1 MRCAGRRNLTQPL
14 VEALKIWFEGQLKT
28 LSGKSD
34 TAGAIR
40 YALNHWDGLVMYLE
54 DGRIEMDTNAVERA
68 MRTIKLTAKN
78 ALFAGCDDGAEH
90 WAMLASLIE
99 RCKLN
104 QVNAEAWLADV
115 LTKLV
120 NVWPLSRLDELL
132 PWSPAYASAP
142 TSYSATR
149 AA

>member
-1 MRCAGRRNLTQPL
+1 
-14 VEALKIWFEGQLKT
+14 
-28 LSGKSD
+28 
-34 TAGAIR
+34 
-40 YALNHWDGLVMYLE
+40 
-54 DGRIEMDTNAVERA
+54 

-99 RCKLN
+99 TCKLN
-104 QVNAEAWLADV
+104 QVNAEAWRADV